1 CFGRELTGFV
11 HALTQTNDAHIP
23 MQFLDPRFGVLCN
36 QYSHRVGS
44 SINGG
49 HWSGPC
55 FSMLDRVCFA
65 CTAQPFGVPR
75 YVLVGWLSG
84 SVPCACT
91 AADDGI
97 KFLSHHV

>member
-1 CFGRELTGFV
+1 KNSVRVSTVWGTFPFIVVESAKGTLSCCGRELTGFV
-11 HALTQTNDAHIP
+11 HALTQTNYAHSP
-23 MQFLDPRFGVLCN
+23 MQVLDPSFGVLCN

-65 CTAQPFGVPR
+65 CTAQPIGVPR
-75 YVLVGWLSG
+75 
-84 SVPCACT
+84 
-91 AADDGI
+91 
-97 KFLSHHV
+97 